1 MKYLKPGYIY
11 KLSRGRI
18 IVIIAEST
26 IGYTICFINDRE
38 KFYKNISAAYIR
50 GMGYATIDGV
60 MTRDPNF
67 LDIEN
72 SEVVG
77 KLSRAE
83 FLSLTHA
90 INDFMT
96 GEIID
101 VKGYGLVYKKDLNEM
116 HSDILIQKEIREKFG
131 RNTTNGEKEYGI
143 SL

>member
-18 IVIIAEST
+18 IVVIAEST

-60 MTRDPNF
+60 KTMDPNF

-72 SEVVG
+72 SEVV
-77 KLSRAE
+77 
-83 FLSLTHA
+83 
-90 INDFMT
+90 
-96 GEIID
+96 
-101 VKGYGLVYKKDLNEM
+101 
-116 HSDILIQKEIREKFG
+116 
-131 RNTTNGEKEYGI
+131 
-143 SL
+143 